1 MPLLLRF
8 EPKVSTHAD
17 MECPGS
23 LDSGHAHFLRHLGSR
38 WSIRRNDYGK
48 DHIAVQFLR
57 FTGKAMKSQ
66 VGTPPTRR
74 DVKEALQ
81 ARWTV
86 FGMLQAAGPGI
97 RSKRLSFTLHA

>member
-23 LDSGHAHFLRHLGSR
+23 LDSGHAHFLRHLGSL

-66 VGTPPTRR
+66 VGAPPIRK

-97 RSKRLSFTLHA
+97 RSKRLFFTLHA